1 MDRNNA
7 MKFFFEVFNIL
18 FKVYSQSS
26 GLTSIILVLQSLL
39 MCLCLDA
46 ITVISEIEE
55 NWNFG
60 HFI

>member
-7 MKFFFEVFNIL
+7 MKIFFEVFNIL
-18 FKVYSQSS
+18 FKVCSQSS
-26 GLTSIILVLQSLL
+26 GLTTIILVLQSLL
-39 MCLCLDA
+39 MCLCLD
-46 ITVISEIEE
+46 VISEIEE